1 MLSDRPAGTFTTRMM
16 AVLFAIVA
24 GIVALCIAAVLF
36 LTVERVN
43 DQAEQQALTI
53 ARTVAS
59 DPEVRSG
66 AARADD
72 TATLEPRELARG
84 PLQRDAEA
92 VRQRTGALFVV
103 VTDDRGIRL
112 SHPDPDELGRR
123 VSTEPEALS
132 GREVVSRQ
140 HGTLGE
146 SVRAKVPVRGDGGEV
161 IGEVSVGV
169 AVATVAHQVRQ
180 AVVSVLLVGVLAVVL
195 AAVASATLLRWLRRA
210 TLGLEPEE
218 MAQLVRDQE
227 AVLYGVEDGVIGIG
241 PEGRISVRNK
251 AARLLLDL
259 ARRSERGDVVGRP
272 YAEAGL
278 PEPLVRAI
286 AEQRSGKRPG
296 AVPVRLE
303 LPARAVRARV
313 QGVRRD
319 GADLGQV
326 VMLRDLTAVEE
337 LRGRLSAMEAMTGA
351 LRAQRHEFANRLHTI
366 SGLLA
371 NGELERANDYLGEIV
386 ASGPVRDPV
395 ANIAAVTDPYLR
407 AFLGAKG
414 VQAHERGVAL
424 RVGSETALF
433 GTLAEAQ
440 DVTAILGNLV
450 DNALEAAVAAPAP
463 EEGRWVEVDLLGEGT
478 TLHLAVADSG
488 GGLPPGLDVFAAGV
502 STGGH
507 REAEEHGHGVGLA
520 LARRLA
526 RLVSGDLWVADPGGS
541 EPGIGAVF
549 AARLPGVLSAEPWPR
564 ATEETSEGES

>member
-1 MLSDRPAGTFTTRMM
+1 MVSDRPAGTFTTRMM

-59 DPEVRSG
+59 DPEVGSG
-66 AARADD
+66 VARADEA
-72 TATLEPRELARG
+72 ATLDPRELARG

-132 GREVVSRQ
+132 GREAVSRQ

-146 SVRAKVPVRGDGGEV
+146 SVRAKVPVRGDGGDV

-180 AVVSVLLVGVLAVVL
+180 AVVSVLLIGVLAVAL
-195 AAVASATLLRWLRRA
+195 AAMASATLVRWLRRT

-227 AVLYGVEDGVIGIG
+227 AVLYGVEDGVLGIG

-259 ARRSERGDVVGRP
+259 PRRSERGDVVGRP

-286 AEQRSGKRPG
+286 AEQRSGKRPAG
-296 AVPVRLE
+296 VPVRLE
-303 LPARAVRARV
+303 LPARVVRARV
-313 QGVRRD
+313 QGVHRD

-337 LRGRLSAMEAMTGA
+337 LRGRLTAMEAMTGA

-371 NGELERANDYLGEIV
+371 NGELERANDYLGEII

-424 RVGSETALF
+424 RVGPETALF

-450 DNALEAAVAAPAP
+450 DNALEATVAAPAP
-463 EEGRWVEVDLLGEGT
+463 QEGRWVEVDLLGEGT

-488 GGLPPGLDVFAAGV
+488 AGLPPGLDVFAAGV
-502 STGGH
+502 GTGGH

-526 RLVSGDLWVADPGGS
+526 RLVGGDLWVADPGGS
-541 EPGIGAVF
+541 EPGAGAVF
-549 AARLPGVLSAEPWPR
+549 AARLPGVLGLEPRP
-564 ATEETSEGES
+564 